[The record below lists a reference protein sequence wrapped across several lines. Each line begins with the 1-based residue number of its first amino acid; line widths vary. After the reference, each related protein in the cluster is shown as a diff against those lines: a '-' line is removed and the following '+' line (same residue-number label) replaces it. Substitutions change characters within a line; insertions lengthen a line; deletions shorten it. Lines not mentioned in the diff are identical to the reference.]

1 MVFHTTLTPLAVD
14 FTSRLFL
21 MFVIVKL
28 TQCFGPLFGGVKV
41 EGLGLMFEAL
51 YRLAIVGLVFIA
63 LTVLSVLGF
72 GGYWLYRALT

>member
-1 MVFHTTLTPLAVD
+1 MY
-14 FTSRLFL
+14 
-21 MFVIVKL
+21 
-28 TQCFGPLFGGVKV
+28 GG

-51 YRLAIVGLVFIA
+51 YRLAIVGLVFIT